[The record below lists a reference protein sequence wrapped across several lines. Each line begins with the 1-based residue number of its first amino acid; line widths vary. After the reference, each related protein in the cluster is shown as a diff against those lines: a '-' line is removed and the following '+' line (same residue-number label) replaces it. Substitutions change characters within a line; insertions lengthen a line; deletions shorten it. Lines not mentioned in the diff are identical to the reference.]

1 MPSAT
6 PLPPNDRLTICFA
19 HAAYQMQTRFAARAT
34 GIACFQVRT
43 RAELEARIAEAD
55 VLVVSMMW
63 DNAMIPGAKRLRF
76 IQSISAGIDQY
87 DPGALA
93 AAGIRLASGAGV
105 NANAVAEHAMALMLA
120 LARRLP
126 EARDNQ
132 ARRQWRGMIGDP
144 AAREHELAGKTLL
157 LVGLGRIGG
166 RLARLAKAFDMRVIA
181 VRRDPAAGAGAADAV
196 HGISAL
202 PSLLGM
208 ADYLALAC
216 PLTSETERLIDA
228 QALAQLRPSAAL
240 INVARGRCVDE
251 PALVAALAEG
261 RLAAAALD
269 CTAAEPLDP
278 GSPLWAMP
286 NVLLTP
292 HTAGETSAYEDNVID
307 ILLENLDRLR
317 RGEAGLRNQVV

>member
-1 MPSAT
+1 
-6 PLPPNDRLTICFA
+6 
-19 HAAYQMQTRFAARAT
+19 
-34 GIACFQVRT
+34 
-43 RAELEARIAEAD
+43 
-55 VLVVSMMW
+55 
-63 DNAMIPGAKRLRF
+63 
-76 IQSISAGIDQY
+76 
-87 DPGALA
+87 
-93 AAGIRLASGAGV
+93 
-105 NANAVAEHAMALMLA
+105 
-120 LARRLP
+120 
-126 EARDNQ
+126 
-132 ARRQWRGMIGDP
+132 MIGDP